1 MTMQAITL
9 TLDQA
14 QMMVALSAQSTNELL
29 EVVEITKKEYQQNV
43 MKARETITSQA
54 ERIKELEAALTN
66 EKAARQQ
73 EGSALRGALAAERAK
88 YIAAAKVDAGRIAE
102 LGRRVDQE
110 SASIK
115 NHRAVIANLIDHFES
130 PGDANWQRA
139 RAILN

>member
-1 MTMQAITL
+1 MSLIL

-14 QMMVALSAQSTNELL
+14 HMMVALGAQSTYELL
-29 EVVEITKKEYQQNV
+29 EVVENTKKEYQQNV

-54 ERIKELEAALTN
+54 ERIKELEAALALS
-66 EKAARQQ
+66 EQKREE
-73 EGSALRGALAAERAK
+73 EGAVLRGALAAERAK

-110 SASIK
+110 SASVQK
-115 NHRAVIANLIDHFES
+115 HRAVIANLINHFES